1 MSFPILTAD
10 SELGESPVPAFVVGR
25 DGLYLRKHSL
35 LGLSQT
41 KVERVAH
48 LPAATEFVE
57 YELPAVPREL
67 MAQVTGFFRAV
78 WQAHRTEAVVLL
90 SWSDEGFGLVVP
102 RQKVGPANLSFEL
115 AEADVPQGSRLVG
128 SIHSHG
134 AFGAYASLTDE
145 DDEAELDGLHV
156 VVGDLDRRRH
166 SYAAAVVVDGVR
178 FEPALRRLIERPRRH
193 VEPPEAWLRSVRV
206 VTPRSRKRKVSLAER
221 LLEGLEPSKDGSAPD
236 RRSLD
241 EAIAR
246 ATELAAELGYRL
258 TYELVPLGGTGEKG
272 GGADA

>member
-1 MSFPILTAD
+1 MSFPIVTAGPELT
-10 SELGESPVPAFVVGR
+10 SSPVPAFVVGR
-25 DGLYLRKHSL
+25 DGLYLRKRNL

-48 LPAATEFVE
+48 LPAITEFVE

-78 WQAHRTEAVVLL
+78 WRLHRTEAVVLL
-90 SWSDEGFGLVVP
+90 SWSDEGFDLVVP

-115 AEADVPQGSRLVG
+115 AEADVPAGARLVG

-156 VVGDLDRRRH
+156 VVGDLDRRRL
-166 SYAAAVVVDGVR
+166 SYVAAIVVDGVR
-178 FEPALRRLIERPRRH
+178 FEPGLRRLIERPRRH
-193 VEPPEAWLRSVRV
+193 LEPPEAWLRQVRV
-206 VTPRSRKRKVSLAER
+206 VTPKRRVRKVSLAER
-221 LLEGLEPSKDGSAPD
+221 LLEGLVPPKDGSKPD

-246 ATELAAELGYRL
+246 ATELAADLGYRL
-258 TYELVPLGGTGEKG
+258 TYELLPVSGEAPKG
-272 GGADA
+272 GDADA